1 MSFVNGCEIPA
12 DLYYFLEG
20 NQMSWLRL
28 QGTNAVVGLTDAA
41 QTKAGK
47 ILHVRVKA
55 AGTQREKGRPVAT
68 IESGKWAGPVL
79 SPVDCEVIRV
89 NDALESTPSLIN
101 DDPYGKGWICEVKV
115 LKPEQLASLVQGDAA
130 LAKWKE
136 LLTRDNVRCVRCQK

>member
-1 MSFVNGCEIPA
+1 MSFVNGCEIPPE
-12 DLYYFLEG
+12 LYYFLEG

-55 AGTQREKGRPVAT
+55 VGTQREKGKPVAT

-79 SPVDCEVIRV
+79 SPVDCEVVKV
-89 NDALESTPSLIN
+89 NEALESAPSVIN

-115 LKPEQLASLVQGDAA
+115 LKPEQLSSLVHGEAA

-136 LLTRDNVRCVRCQK
+136 LLAKDNVRCVRCQK